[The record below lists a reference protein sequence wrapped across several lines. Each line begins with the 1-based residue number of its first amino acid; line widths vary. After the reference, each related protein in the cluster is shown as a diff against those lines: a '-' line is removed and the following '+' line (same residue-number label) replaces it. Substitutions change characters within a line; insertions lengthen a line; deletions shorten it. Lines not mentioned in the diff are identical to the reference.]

1 MKKTENLR
9 FVFSRPTLLMF
20 VTGREAPLDQRNRKP
35 PPPPRAQFTFRFPF
49 LFSFSLFFFSY
60 FLFLSDERTPILG
73 FHSSVVLHVSLLC
86 ELYFSSRLLLGRRVF
101 FLFPPP
107 PTVLAALTCFSSLL
121 FGSLLG
127 LGGNIFANYDRKD
140 QMTPREWISFWMMTI
155 SYNELML
162 TQLCHVPLPEM

>member
-49 LFSFSLFFFSY
+49 LFSFSLFFFLVFS
-60 FLFLSDERTPILG
+60 FFVRRKNTNLG
-73 FHSSVVLHVSLLC
+73 FPLI
-86 ELYFSSRLLLGRRVF
+86 GRVTRIAFVWIVF
-101 FLFPPP
+101 FITALTWSSCFFPLPP